1 MNLPYHLEATSS
13 RVDFYSVDRLPL
25 QPSGPLLTGRKEL
38 RAALRKLQQK
48 PGHRLVA
55 SLSSPFSGG
64 GFDVENILFY
74 NVGNSIFR
82 GCTHEC
88 LSFSMLQRESSA
100 QQGFDYHHRYE
111 VAPVA
116 TMSMQPQL
124 VFQLGSLTPK
134 MKPHD
139 IWWQARNGERQN
151 LPKKLGQFRLSV
163 QLQAPRSSLGLSD
176 IVKPLLDG
184 IISSFHHQPS
194 GIDPLAIT
202 RLAGKLGISPDQAGI
217 ALSATTGTPLG
228 ARRVLS
234 AYRENIKWNPA
245 DDLCMECTLA
255 RQPSNTGRIHVA
267 VTVAPVR

>member
-25 QPSGPLLTGRKEL
+25 QPSGPLLAGREEL
-38 RAALRKLQQK
+38 RAALRKLQPK

-55 SLSSPFSGG
+55 SLSSPFPGG
-64 GFDVENILFY
+64 GFDVENVLFY

-82 GCTHEC
+82 GCSGES
-88 LSFSMLQRESSA
+88 LSFSLLQEESSA
-100 QQGFDYHHRYE
+100 QDGFSYHHRYE
-111 VAPVA
+111 MVPVPTL
-116 TMSMQPQL
+116 TMQHQL
-124 VFQLGSLTPK
+124 VFQLNSLTPIT
-134 MKPHD
+134 KPHD
-139 IWWQARNGERQN
+139 IWWQARKGERQN
-151 LPKKLGQFRLSV
+151 LPERLGPFRLFV
-163 QLQAPRSSLGLSD
+163 KLQAPLSNHGLTD
-176 IVKPLLDG
+176 IIKPLLDG
-184 IISSFHHQPS
+184 IISSFHHQPHNM
-194 GIDPLAIT
+194 DPLAIT

-245 DDLCMECTLA
+245 DDLCMECTVT
-255 RQPSNTGRIHVA
+255 RQPSSTGRIHVA